1 MAARENESVPAQGQI
16 EIDRTQRRWF
26 KQLISQKR
34 CKSHKLRRKMRHRK
48 VSKGVMFKKAKQ
60 SRVFQDVVEQI
71 QDAIISG
78 KLAPGT
84 KLPAERELKEMFN
97 TSRGTLREAL
107 RVLEQKG
114 LIQIKL
120 GVAGGAI
127 VKQLDGEP
135 IMESL
140 ALLIRSGDVSL
151 DHLAEFRIKIEGSV
165 VEIAALRATP
175 EDIRIMESLYEKA
188 STFCED
194 EDWESFLKTDQAM
207 HTYLGTMSRNPVF
220 QFLQQS
226 IHDNIHN
233 YYQDY
238 LPMNRERTMENLMDF
253 KKLITALKAHDSETA
268 SDIIT
273 DHVARFTQKMKQIT
287 QGPQDA

>member
-1 MAARENESVPAQGQI
+1 
-16 EIDRTQRRWF
+16 
-26 KQLISQKR
+26 
-34 CKSHKLRRKMRHRK
+34 
-48 VSKGVMFKKAKQ
+48 MFKKAKQ

-71 QDAIISG
+71 QDAIIGG

-84 KLPAERELKEMFN
+84 KLPAERELKDMFN

-114 LIQIKL
+114 LIEIKL

-135 IMESL
+135 IIESL

-151 DHLAEFRIKIEGSV
+151 DHLAEFRIKIEGSI
-165 VEIAALRATP
+165 VELAAQRATT
-175 EDIRIMESLYEKA
+175 EDIRVMEKLYEKA
-188 STFCED
+188 KGFFEGR
-194 EDWESFLKTDQAM
+194 DWENFLKTDEAM
-207 HTYLGTMSRNPVF
+207 HTYIGTMSRNPVF

-233 YYQDY
+233 YYDDY
-238 LPMNRERTMENLMDF
+238 LPMNREWTMENLLDF
-253 KKLITALKAHDSETA
+253 KKIIAALKENDSTTA
-268 SDIIT
+268 AAIIT
-273 DHVARFTQKMKQIT
+273 DHVARFNQKMKRKK
-287 QGPQDA
+287 PKLA

>member
-1 MAARENESVPAQGQI
+1 
-16 EIDRTQRRWF
+16 
-26 KQLISQKR
+26 
-34 CKSHKLRRKMRHRK
+34 
-48 VSKGVMFKKAKQ
+48 MFKKAKQ

-84 KLPAERELKEMFN
+84 KLPAERELKDMFN

-114 LIQIKL
+114 LIEIKL

-127 VKQLDGEP
+127 VKQMDAEP

-151 DHLAEFRIKIEGSV
+151 DHLAEFRIKIEGSI
-165 VEIAALRATP
+165 VELAAQRATD
-175 EDIRIMESLYEKA
+175 EDIHVMEELCAKA
-188 STFCED
+188 RAFCEE
-194 EDWESFLKTDQAM
+194 EDWENFLKTDEAM
-207 HTYLGTMSRNPVF
+207 HSYIGTMSRNPVF

-233 YYQDY
+233 YYDYY
-238 LPMNRERTMENLMDF
+238 LPMNPAWTMENLQDF
-253 KKLITALKAHDSETA
+253 EKIIEALKVNDAETA
-268 SDIIT
+268 AAIIT
-273 DHVARFTQKMKQIT
+273 DHVARFNQKMKLKT
-287 QGPQDA
+287 DAGLPT

>member
-1 MAARENESVPAQGQI
+1 
-16 EIDRTQRRWF
+16 
-26 KQLISQKR
+26 
-34 CKSHKLRRKMRHRK
+34 
-48 VSKGVMFKKAKQ
+48 MFKKAKQ

-78 KLAPGT
+78 KLEPGT
-84 KLPAERELKEMFN
+84 KLPAERELKDMFN

-114 LIQIKL
+114 LIEIKL

-135 IMESL
+135 IIESL

-151 DHLAEFRIKIEGSV
+151 DHLAEFRIKIEGSI
-165 VEIAALRATP
+165 VEIAAQRATP
-175 EDIRIMESLYEKA
+175 EDIRVMEELYQKA
-188 STFCED
+188 SDHCD
-194 EDWESFLKTDQAM
+194 NGDWESFLKTDEAM
-207 HTYLGTMSRNPVF
+207 HTYIGTMSRNPVF

-238 LPMNRERTMENLMDF
+238 LPMNQERTMENLLDF
-253 KKLITALKAHDSETA
+253 KKIIAALKAHDSETA
-268 SDIIT
+268 AAIIT
-273 DHVARFTQKMKQIT
+273 DHVARFNLKMKQIT
-287 QGPQDA
+287 EGLQDA